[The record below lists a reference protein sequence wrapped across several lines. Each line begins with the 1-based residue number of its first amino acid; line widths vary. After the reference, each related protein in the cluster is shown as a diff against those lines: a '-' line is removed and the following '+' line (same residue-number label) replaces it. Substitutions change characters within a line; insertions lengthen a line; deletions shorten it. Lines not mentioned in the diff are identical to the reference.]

1 MLRASRAAMAL
12 IGSGGFQ
19 QFAYLAVTVA
29 VTVAAW
35 LVLTAMASPFLT
47 VVDTQGNDHLRVINA
62 RNQST
67 PLPLAYAERLGAL
80 QGVAHVTWLDL
91 QMLVCG
97 HDTVTVSAVGGNG
110 VAYLPGIADF
120 DADVLRR
127 WQKDPIGLLVSRAAA
142 NACGWT
148 PGQGIEPLDVRG
160 RPLAFHV
167 IGIADDPGQAMTAY
181 AHYAYVNHAQS
192 LVAGRDHVLRYRVVA
207 GNSAD
212 NQALAALIDAHFA
225 ADDPRVVAVPD
236 TAREDARSRFG
247 KVQYLLALVMGAAIG
262 CCLLVTVSVMSHA
275 TAQRRQ
281 QMGLMRAL
289 GFPRRVLA
297 LAFVFEVCGILL
309 AGSGLGIAIG
319 AWLVEQLPRWL
330 EGQFQFFA
338 QPGWT
343 WQILPLWLLAVGV
356 VTLIYPCLVAA
367 RIRPID
373 SRMSS

>member
-1 MLRASRAAMAL
+1 MLRATRAAMAL

-47 VVDTQGNDHLRVINA
+47 VVDTQGNDHLRVTNA

-80 QGVAHVTWLDL
+80 QGVKYVTWLDL

-97 HDTVTVSAVGGNG
+97 DDTVTVSAVGGNG
-110 VAYLPGIADF
+110 VAYIPEIVDF
-120 DADVLRR
+120 DAEVLRR
-127 WQKDPIGLLVSRAAA
+127 WQNDPIGLLVSRAAA
-142 NACGWT
+142 KACEWKV
-148 PGQGIEPLDVRG
+148 GQGIEPLDVRG

-167 IGIADDPGQAMTAY
+167 IGIADDPNQGMTGL
-181 AHYAYVNHAQS
+181 AHYVYVNRAQS
-192 LVAGRDHVLRYRVVA
+192 LVAGRDRVLRYRVVA
-207 GNSAD
+207 EGSAD
-212 NQALAALIDAHFA
+212 NQALAARIDAHFS
-225 ADDPRVVAVPD
+225 ADDPRVVAMPD

-247 KVQYLLALVMGAAIG
+247 KVQNLLALVMGAVVA

-297 LAFVFEVCGILL
+297 LAFVLEVLGILL
-309 AGSGLGIAIG
+309 AGSGLGIAVGI
-319 AWLVEQLPRWL
+319 WLVEQLPRWL
-330 EGQFQFFA
+330 EGQFQLIA

-343 WQILPLWLLAVGV
+343 WQILPLWLLAVGA
-356 VTLIYPCLVAA
+356 VTLIYPCLVAMS
-367 RIRPID
+367 IRPVD
-373 SRMSS
+373 GRMS